1 VTGMAYASPP
11 SYYNFW
17 PYWQTAYREVYVTSS
32 YLKENTIVRAEFNL
46 YNTKD
51 EKLLWNGESDTVYSK
66 DFEKLG
72 KSYAKMLVNQLKK
85 DKVIGK
91 K

>member
-1 VTGMAYASPP
+1 MAYAPP
-11 SYYNFW
+11 PGYHNFW
-17 PYWQTAYREVYVTSS
+17 PYWQTAYREVYITNS
-32 YLKENTIVRAEFNL
+32 YLKDNTIVRAEFNL